1 MKRNKLT
8 ELLTMLNRHNIQYI
22 ITKLGNKKQK
32 YINIIY
38 RSLDFIPDQ
47 FQGRELL
54 YKSPYFTPTIKE
66 GSAEVVFDIKRNEIY
81 FNTYYT
87 NLRYFD
93 DDKYSIKV
101 LNNNLIN
108 EYDIPLD
115 VIVDSIYKD
124 WLVSKQMVKLR
135 VECV

>member
-8 ELLTMLNRHNIQYI
+8 ELLTMLNRYNIQYI
-22 ITKLGNKKQK
+22 ITKAGNKKQK

-38 RSLDFIPDQ
+38 RSLDFIPEQ

-54 YKSPYFTPTIKE
+54 YKSPCFTPTIKE

-115 VIVDSIYKD
+115 VVVDSIYKD
-124 WLVSKQMVKLR
+124 WLVSKQMVRLKM
-135 VECV
+135 ECV

>member
-8 ELLTMLNRHNIQYI
+8 ELLTMLDRHKIQYI
-22 ITKLGNKKQK
+22 IIKTGSNRRKH
-32 YINIIY
+32 IHIIC
-38 RSLDFIPDQ
+38 RSLDFIPEK
-47 FQGRELL
+47 FQGEELL

-93 DDKYSIKV
+93 KDKYSIKV

-115 VIVDSIYKD
+115 IIVDSIYKD
-124 WLVSKQMVKLR
+124 WLVSKRIVRL
-135 VECV
+135 

>member
-8 ELLTMLNRHNIQYI
+8 ELLTMLNRYKIQYMI
-22 ITKLGNKKQK
+22 MKTGNKRQK
-32 YINIIY
+32 YVNIIY
-38 RSLDFIPDQ
+38 RSLDFIPEQ
-47 FQGRELL
+47 FQGKELL
-54 YKSPYFTPTIKE
+54 YKSRYFKSTIKE
-66 GSAEVVFDIKRNEIY
+66 GMAEIVFDIKRNEIY

-115 VIVDSIYKD
+115 VIVDCIYKD
-124 WLVSKQMVKLR
+124 WLVSKRLVKLK